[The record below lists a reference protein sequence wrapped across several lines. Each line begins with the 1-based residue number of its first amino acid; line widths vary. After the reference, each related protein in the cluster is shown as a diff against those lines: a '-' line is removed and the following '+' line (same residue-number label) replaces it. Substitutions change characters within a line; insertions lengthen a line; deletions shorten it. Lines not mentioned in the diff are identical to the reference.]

1 VDIALAV
8 KFAVEVAKE
17 FGRETCHFYDPQEYA
32 LLLSLYGS
40 LSHLRTRKA

>member
-1 VDIALAV
+1 V

-17 FGRETCHFYDPQEYA
+17 FGRETCHFYDAQEYA